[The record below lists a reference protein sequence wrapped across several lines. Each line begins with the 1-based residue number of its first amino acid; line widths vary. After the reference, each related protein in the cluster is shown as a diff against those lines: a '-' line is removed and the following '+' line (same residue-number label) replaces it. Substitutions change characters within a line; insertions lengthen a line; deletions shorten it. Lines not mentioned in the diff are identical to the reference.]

1 MTREAV
7 SFWKSISLNEIFI
20 FWKPKISFTEMFHE
34 SMENQFSWNL
44 MLRYMKYSER
54 KISQC
59 IPFFKHF
66 SNKDLKTLY
75 QQLIQ
80 IFQIY
85 LKVTIHIWRPWKLS
99 SFQEDSACP
108 SCKIRPKFFHP
119 LDLGHPIP
127 NKAPSQMIIN
137 LLKENIIQGWLLYV
151 IRSFFQVS
159 FRFQYQLINLVW
171 LSIDVFP
178 FSWNLTICFFCGL
191 MKLSKSITK
200 WLLYINIQIFST
212 HFSINRFNLHDLKI

>member
-1 MTREAV
+1 
-7 SFWKSISLNEIFI
+7 
-20 FWKPKISFTEMFHE
+20 MFHE

-99 SFQEDSACP
+99 SFQEDSAC
-108 SCKIRPKFFHP
+108 SSYKIRPKFFHP

-127 NKAPSQMIIN
+127 NKAPSQNDNQSIKKKYNPRMTIICY
-137 LLKENIIQGWLLYV
+137 QV
-151 IRSFFQVS
+151 IPSGQLSFSV
-159 FRFQYQLINLVW
+159 
-171 LSIDVFP
+171 
-178 FSWNLTICFFCGL
+178 
-191 MKLSKSITK
+191 
-200 WLLYINIQIFST
+200 ST
-212 HFSINRFNLHDLKI
+212 H